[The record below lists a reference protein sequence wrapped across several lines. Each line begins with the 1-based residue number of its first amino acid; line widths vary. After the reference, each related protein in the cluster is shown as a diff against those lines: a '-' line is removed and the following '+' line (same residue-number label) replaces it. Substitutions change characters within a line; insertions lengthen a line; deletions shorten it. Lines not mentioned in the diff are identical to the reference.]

1 MHQGIWNSTQKGIWR
16 SGKDNDPESAPQSLR
31 SDGSHL
37 AAGTGAEAHDDRSDG
52 SHLAAGSG
60 ADAHDD
66 AEAFVAFIW
75 YNVGIQNTEV
85 NGPNWFAKCDRLA
98 ADIRKAFT
106 CDENAAQALFISE
119 FGNMF
124 DLIEKEIAQRQR
136 DAVSRSGG
144 GVPQLAFAKNT
155 KELFDLILLEL
166 GLQHLTVY
174 SHPPYV
180 AIVDESCWEVE
191 MCEKL
196 FGICSFST
204 MCVQHLLLRHVE
216 SSTRARVF
224 NAHIPSS
231 RGTPERKKDI
241 IRKMCVIATDETNS
255 AVKQRVVTAA
265 WIIGGDCN
273 VDVGL
278 MSSECSSFVEPNVR
292 CISKSGWP
300 CDDEAQKADFALSQG
315 IEIAQV
321 VSWIGIHSKPC
332 VTDVHDAVVVMGCV
346 KGLPSPLRNPPCRWK
361 KPGIEFFAASDGGAS
376 SLSQVAEYN
385 ADRAQ
390 AVAIYAR
397 KAVNQASTA
406 LELPSSKGP
415 FDALCGDATMSSSTS
430 NSGILQSAECAGG
443 ACSVEAEPEVFK
455 FGTVPIQRD
464 GTDTTHIAA
473 GAAATTQII
482 EDEHVDAD
490 TSPDAVE
497 IIDADTSGILQSA
510 ECAGGACSV
519 EAEPEVFKFG
529 TVPIQRD
536 GTDTTHIAAGA
547 AATTQT
553 IEDDHVDADASPDA
567 VEIID
572 ADTHPPSPTRFA
584 DAEEILNCIS
594 QEALTDASHDAPT
607 QQPQPAT
614 QHAAQDILC
623 TLFTSK
629 GGTAIRSLEEV
640 LQRMSEP
647 IRRRKEVVSSI
658 TQGTAA
664 YTVEEC
670 VQWFRHHPLG
680 EREMDAAVERW
691 KSEFEA
697 NDMRQHSIEKVQEWR
712 KENTRNSKKSAR
724 DLVRGCW
731 RQHVETTCG
740 SFQLTMLFLTYP
752 AATVKTL
759 LQAHATYMSSPEH
772 EKEVQRASKL
782 DKTNEAAVAEEER
795 QVQLKVQL
803 SRDRSNR
810 RRALALHRKI
820 TAGEIDAPFP
830 SVAPFYYSWKSGLL
844 DKRIDEASAKHG
856 YGRTTSGH
864 MHAPRVKN
872 FVEQLGGSLTQSL

>member
-1 MHQGIWNSTQKGIWR
+1 MHQGIYSSTEKGIWR
-16 SGKDNDPESAPQSLR
+16 SCKDNDAESAPQSLR

-66 AEAFVAFIW
+66 ADAEAFVLFIW

-85 NGPNWFAKCDRLA
+85 NGPNWFTKCDRLK

-136 DAVSRSGG
+136 DAVSRGRG
-144 GVPQLAFAKNT
+144 GVPQLAFAENT
-155 KELFDLILLEL
+155 KELFDLILRDL

-174 SHPPYV
+174 SDPPYV
-180 AIVDESCWEVE
+180 AIVDESCWQVE

-196 FGICSFST
+196 SGICTLSS
-204 MCVQHLLLRHVE
+204 MCVQHLLLRRVE

-231 RGTPERKKDI
+231 RGTPQRKKDI

-265 WIIGGDCN
+265 WIIGGDLN

-321 VSWIGIHSKPC
+321 KSWIGTHSKPC

-346 KGLPSPLRNPPCRWK
+346 KGLPSPLRKPPCLWK
-361 KPGIEFFAASDGGAS
+361 KTGIEFFAASDGGAS

-443 ACSVEAEPEVFK
+443 ACSVEAEPE
-455 FGTVPIQRD
+455 
-464 GTDTTHIAA
+464 
-473 GAAATTQII
+473 
-482 EDEHVDAD
+482 
-490 TSPDAVE
+490 
-497 IIDADTSGILQSA
+497 L
-510 ECAGGACSV
+510 
-519 EAEPEVFKFG
+519 FKFG

-553 IEDDHVDADASPDA
+553 IEDEHVDADTSPDA

-614 QHAAQDILC
+614 QHAAQDIMC
-623 TLFTSK
+623 
-629 GGTAIRSLEEV
+629 
-640 LQRMSEP
+640 
-647 IRRRKEVVSSI
+647 
-658 TQGTAA
+658 
-664 YTVEEC
+664 
-670 VQWFRHHPLG
+670 
-680 EREMDAAVERW
+680 
-691 KSEFEA
+691 
-697 NDMRQHSIEKVQEWR
+697 
-712 KENTRNSKKSAR
+712 
-724 DLVRGCW
+724 
-731 RQHVETTCG
+731 
-740 SFQLTMLFLTYP
+740 
-752 AATVKTL
+752 TL
-759 LQAHATYMSSPEH
+759 LQQGWYGHQELRGGVAAHVGAYSTPPGGCLLDLARHCRLHCGGLCAVVGWKSSGRLRDGCCSGPVEIRLRGERH
-772 EKEVQRASKL
+772 AS
-782 DKTNEAAVAEEER
+782 
-795 QVQLKVQL
+795 
-803 SRDRSNR
+803 
-810 RRALALHRKI
+810 ALHRESGGMAQRKHAKQQKI
-820 TAGEIDAPFP
+820 
-830 SVAPFYYSWKSGLL
+830 SS
-844 DKRIDEASAKHG
+844 
-856 YGRTTSGH
+856 
-864 MHAPRVKN
+864 
-872 FVEQLGGSLTQSL
+872 